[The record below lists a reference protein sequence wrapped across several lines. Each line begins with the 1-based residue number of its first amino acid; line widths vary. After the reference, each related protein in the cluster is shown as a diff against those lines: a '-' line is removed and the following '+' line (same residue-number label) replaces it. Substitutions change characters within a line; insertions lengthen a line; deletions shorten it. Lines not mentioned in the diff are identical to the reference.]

1 MWFLSVHV
9 HRLIPCPNPR
19 VDAFNGARLGRSQ
32 VSWDVL
38 AEKFGF
44 RNPKFL
50 HVYDM
55 MPFWNRK
62 ILPISTSTSL
72 LWFLSGQIFDVA
84 QFVQRF
90 EYERGWST
98 DPHSLTYHEISSGAN
113 VRTMNVHTPIAV
125 VSNIQAGGC
134 FTINPAPSQNWK
146 ALQFCLLV
154 LNNPINIHQLV
165 WYIYQKA

>member
-1 MWFLSVHV
+1 MVHGAPPQMFLQILWDSDQRPICGSRHFFAPQTFRPQRVSASVALRGQMLEGPAGWHLLKLKNIPVMWFLSVHV

-55 MPFWNRK
+55 MPF
-62 ILPISTSTSL
+62 
-72 LWFLSGQIFDVA
+72 
-84 QFVQRF
+84 
-90 EYERGWST
+90 
-98 DPHSLTYHEISSGAN
+98 
-113 VRTMNVHTPIAV
+113 
-125 VSNIQAGGC
+125 
-134 FTINPAPSQNWK
+134 
-146 ALQFCLLV
+146 
-154 LNNPINIHQLV
+154 
-165 WYIYQKA
+165 